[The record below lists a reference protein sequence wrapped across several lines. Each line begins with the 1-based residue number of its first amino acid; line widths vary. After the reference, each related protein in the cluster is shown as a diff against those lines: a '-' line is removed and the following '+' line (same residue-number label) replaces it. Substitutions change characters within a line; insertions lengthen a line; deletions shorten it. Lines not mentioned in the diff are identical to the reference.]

1 MKAHFS
7 HICCCYRNIVT
18 ARHSVLYCNCS
29 KQQPSPCKTVVS
41 AARLPLRSDT
51 NRASHVVLCTRT
63 LVLAGVHIG
72 SMGIIRHAVGTLL
85 KHLLILARGLDL
97 ASCLLQPCLACLLPS
112 LQLFDVCCKRRPS
125 NCSTKTGHSCQQDSP
140 ARGCLCPAV
149 DHNSMTPGRYHPR
162 RRCCKQH
169 LAVPEGASRSN
180 VPRIQGVLALG
191 SSPEL
196 FPSKRIMDNRTPT
209 RGLWF
214 CLDPAD
220 PTPNCVSVPVRL
232 CSGSAWAMYDA

>member
-1 MKAHFS
+1 MHIYTTAHS
-7 HICCCYRNIVT
+7 CVT
-18 ARHSVLYCNCS
+18 YLRCSSLMSAASAGLATAAPRLATPANKTALQTAECRCNHPTTFTICS
-29 KQQPSPCKTVVS
+29 KS
-41 AARLPLRSDT
+41 AYA
-51 NRASHVVLCTRT
+51 T
-63 LVLAGVHIG
+63 L
-72 SMGIIRHAVGTLL
+72 SKEPKLL
-85 KHLLILARGLDL
+85 
-97 ASCLLQPCLACLLPS
+97 
-112 LQLFDVCCKRRPS
+112 
-125 NCSTKTGHSCQQDSP
+125 P